1 MEAYA
6 IAKYIKGSAQ
16 KARLVVDNIRGRNVN
31 EALAILRFTNKRAAK
46 PIEKVLRS
54 AIANASQKA
63 DKENISVD
71 VDRLFVSNCFV
82 DIGVTKWRRRVRPAP
97 MGRAYRE
104 RRHYCHITVFV
115 SSDRAKQ
122 QAKGKAEVAEQPVEQ
137 ADAQPAAKPK
147 TRRTTKKETK

>member
-6 IAKYIKGSAQ
+6 IGKYIKGSAQ
-16 KARLVVDNIRGRNVN
+16 KARLVVDTIRGRNVN
-31 EALAILRFTNKRAAK
+31 DALAILRFTNKRAAK

-54 AIANASQKA
+54 AIANATQKA

-71 VDRLFVSNCFV
+71 VDRLFVSTCHI

-104 RRHYCHITVFV
+104 RRHYCHITVHV
-115 SSDRAKQ
+115 SSDRKQ
-122 QAKGKAEVAEQPVEQ
+122 EKAGKKAAE
-137 ADAQPAAKPK
+137 D
-147 TRRTTKKETK
+147 TKKASQTEKQ

>member
-16 KARLVVDNIRGRNVN
+16 KARLVVDTIRGRNVN
-31 EALAILRFTNKRAAK
+31 EALAILRFTNKRAAA

-54 AIANASQKA
+54 AIANATQKA

-71 VDRLFVSNCFV
+71 VDRLFVSTCHV
-82 DIGVTKWRRRVRPAP
+82 DTGVTKWRRRVRPAP

-104 RRHYCHITVFV
+104 RRHFCHITVFV
-115 SSDRAKQ
+115 SSDKAKEKAAEK
-122 QAKGKAEVAEQPVEQ
+122 AKNT
-137 ADAQPAAKPK
+137 K
-147 TRRTTKKETK
+147 TETK

>member
-6 IAKYIKGSAQ
+6 VAKYIKGSAQ
-16 KARLVVDNIRGRNVN
+16 KARLVIDTIRGQNVN
-31 EALAILRFTNKRAAK
+31 DALAILRFTNKRAAK

-54 AIANASQKA
+54 AIANATQKA
-63 DKENISVD
+63 DKANISVD
-71 VDRLFVSNCFV
+71 VDRLFVSGCYA

-115 SSDRAKQ
+115 SSEREKDKAKH
-122 QAKGKAEVAEQPVEQ
+122 KGTTTGAEEV
-137 ADAQPAAKPK
+137 
-147 TRRTTKKETK
+147 KENK

>member
-6 IAKYIKGSAQ
+6 VGKYIKGSAQ
-16 KARLVVDNIRGRNVN
+16 KARLVIDTIRGRNVN
-31 EALAILRFTNKRAAK
+31 DALAILRFTNKRAAK

-54 AIANASQKA
+54 AIANATQQA

-71 VDRLFVSNCFV
+71 VDRLIVNRCHV

-104 RRHYCHITVFV
+104 RRHYCHITVHV
-115 SSDRAKQ
+115 ASEKAKE
-122 QAKGKAEVAEQPVEQ
+122 KPVEQ
-137 ADAQPAAKPK
+137 VKE
-147 TRRTTKKETK
+147 TNKETK

>member
-1 MEAYA
+1 MQAYA

-16 KARLVVDNIRGRNVN
+16 KARLVIDTIRGRNVN
-31 EALAILRFTNKRAAK
+31 DALAILRFTNKRAAK

-63 DKENISVD
+63 DKENVSVD
-71 VDRLFVSNCFV
+71 VDHLIVSNCFV
-82 DIGVTKWRRRVRPAP
+82 DIGITKWRRRVRPAP

-115 SSDRAKQ
+115 SSEREKTKDKVSSAK
-122 QAKGKAEVAEQPVEQ
+122 ASS
-137 ADAQPAAKPK
+137 
-147 TRRTTKKETK
+147 

>member
-6 IAKYIKGSAQ
+6 IGKYIKSSAQ
-16 KARLVVDNIRGRNVN
+16 KARLVIDTIRGRNVN
-31 EALAILRFTNKRAAK
+31 DALAILRFTNKRAAK

-63 DKENISVD
+63 EKENISVD
-71 VDRLFVSNCFV
+71 VDKLVVNTCHV

-104 RRHYCHITVFV
+104 RRHYCHITVHV
-115 SSDRAKQ
+115 SSERAKAKGGE
-122 QAKGKAEVAEQPVEQ
+122 QAKQPET
-137 ADAQPAAKPK
+137 KPE
-147 TRRTTKKETK
+147 TKK

>member
-6 IAKYIKGSAQ
+6 IGKYIKSSAQ
-16 KARLVVDNIRGRNVN
+16 KARLVIDTIRGRNVN
-31 EALAILRFTNKRAAK
+31 DALAVLRFTNKRAAK

-63 DKENISVD
+63 EKENISVD
-71 VDRLFVSNCFV
+71 VDRLFVSTCHI

-104 RRHYCHITVFV
+104 RRHYCHITVHV
-115 SSDRAKQ
+115 SSDRAKT
-122 QAKGKAEVAEQPVEQ
+122 KGKETAEPEK
-137 ADAQPAAKPK
+137 AKP
-147 TRRTTKKETK
+147 TENTKKAKE